1 MPGSSG
7 SRIHIFLVTPHTST
21 KVQKILFSDGK
32 NRVPHHSLL
41 LSHSKI
47 KKWVCFFFYWILYI
61 FLSTWVWSIMDFDY
75 SLSIEFIS
83 NDFEVQM
90 MK

>member
-1 MPGSSG
+1 MGKTGYHITASYLAILKLKSG
-7 SRIHIFLVTPHTST
+7 FV
-21 KVQKILFSDGK
+21 
-32 NRVPHHSLL
+32 
-41 LSHSKI
+41 
-47 KKWVCFFFYWILYI
+47 FFFYWILYI
-61 FLSTWVWSIMDFDY
+61 FLSTWVLSIMDFDY